1 MGSIMPITTRTQIG
15 LALCT
20 VLKVCYCVTVSSS
33 NRAGSCGAGCF
44 DFVGFRQLLS
54 KECRAKLVQMR
65 IGALTSEKEG
75 VQK

>member
-1 MGSIMPITTRTQIG
+1 M
-15 LALCT
+15 
-20 VLKVCYCVTVSSS
+20 CYCVTVSSS
-33 NRAGSCGAGCF
+33 IRAGSCGAGCF

-75 VQK
+75 VEK